1 MNELAIKMNV
11 FAQAAGRFI
20 LWFAGFIGLM
30 LVCNVASAAEGGL
43 QLSQTR
49 VIFDARAKDTQAT
62 IKNNS
67 GQVYLIKPMY
77 LRHLT
82 VETLRRTRS
91 LLYPLW

>member
-67 GQVYLIKPMY
+67 GQVYLIKADVFATPDG
-77 LRHLT
+77 RNT
-82 VETLRRTRS
+82 
-91 LLYPLW
+91 

>member
-1 MNELAIKMNV
+1 MNV

-49 VIFDARAKDTQAT
+49 V
-62 IKNNS
+62 
-67 GQVYLIKPMY
+67 
-77 LRHLT
+77 
-82 VETLRRTRS
+82 
-91 LLYPLW
+91 